1 MVLSALEEKN
11 LANISKENN
20 KKLLWLLDQSK
31 RERKAFEKFEIVLNT
46 GKAKGFKKLSVRF
59 LIDRKIDSIDRK
71 LHSIDLASIKQQL
84 S

>member
-31 RERKAFEKFEIVLNT
+31 RERKAFETFEIVNEHVRN
-46 GKAKGFKKLSVRF
+46 KGF
-59 LIDRKIDSIDRK
+59 
-71 LHSIDLASIKQQL
+71 
-84 S
+84 